1 RLPQAVSH
9 TAPAVLVAL
18 LHFSP
23 PQRTVLLTATEEV
36 RQQPMT
42 EQPSVSIVCQPAR
55 YCRFASTSVSSSAD
69 RIQLILKVA
78 HLPNAGNGYV
88 LVSLFTD
95 DDPPREHV
103 NKIVFENVVTQTVRR
118 RIGPDGRV
126 RLKMAIALASD
137 QDDNGSGTKLIQKI
151 LNEPTSEKKELSN
164 FQLRHLN
171 AVRIGVRAVGEE
183 PNFETPL
190 VLSAVIRNCLK
201 ENHLSIEELSQ
212 SSGNRRGGE
221 TLWIRCHGLLE
232 PSGVQ
237 VLFYEPETGWEAQA
251 KVLPELAPQ
260 NILVKCQTPAYA
272 ANANRQGKAVVNVS
286 LIDSQ
291 TGACGMPV
299 QFEYNLDNADSRD
312 NEDRRLTEALHA
324 FASNS
329 EVESFVFAC
338 KHLLAMKDEYGNTI
352 LHKAVRN
359 RQPFA
364 LRIFLKAI
372 EDRAD
377 RLEILNQQ
385 NFRSQTAL
393 HLAIRC
399 DEPDCVHYLVA
410 AGADRSLQDY
420 NGSTVA
426 HQLSDTFNEA
436 IYRDV
441 LFPPNDLASKQ
452 SLDLSILNKQGKAAI
467 HLAVSRR
474 KTTLF
479 EALIE
484 AGADVDQQTETEKM
498 SPLHL
503 AIEAD
508 NGEAVEMLVRA
519 GASVESENANGLTP
533 IQLAKSLQR
542 TDMVVRLS
550 YPLNRASVKREHNQT
565 IASEGK
571 QARHSNGDS
580 GRATVNE
587 SQVTDTPR
595 AVHFSEL
602 VEVQEIDSS
611 ADGEDFATSI
621 DYLTRLRLSRLLDN
635 SDMWKRLAT
644 NLNCDHMVDFIQVC
658 YEQDQSSPTMLLLD
672 QYGMMENAAL
682 GHFLEA
688 LNNIGSPEI
697 TTILNSSW
705 RLQQNTAA
713 TQRVELN

>member
-1 RLPQAVSH
+1 MSSLRRYVEGSVP
-9 TAPAVLVAL
+9 TD
-18 LHFSP
+18 
-23 PQRTVLLTATEEV
+23 EYGK
-36 RQQPMT
+36 RQLGAQV
-42 EQPSVSIVCQPAR
+42 EIC
-55 YCRFASTSVSSSAD
+55 
-69 RIQLILKVA
+69 I
-78 HLPNAGNGYV
+78 
-88 LVSLFTD
+88 SLSD
-95 DDPPREHV
+95 S
-103 NKIVFENVVTQTVRR
+103 
-118 RIGPDGRV
+118 
-126 RLKMAIALASD
+126 LKMAIALASD

-151 LNEPTSEKKELSN
+151 FNEPTSEKKELSN

-190 VLSAVIRNCLK
+190 VLSAVIRNCTRTYAWDFSLNSQWIIAGLK

-452 SLDLSILNKQGKAAI
+452 SLDLSILNKQGKHVHFEYKKSCIVCTGKAAI

-688 LNNIGSPEI
+688 LNNIGSPEV